1 MAEPRLDRQVRIILG
16 AIAVVAIVVLTAVL
30 LRGGGDSGETVTT
43 GETAETQ
50 PTRTPT
56 QDPTTVVAVETSTPL
71 PTVTPLPTSTAEPLT
86 APTPSTVLLTTA
98 FTNSSKVTT
107 VGIDEVFFGMTADAA
122 AEAASTEWNQLPT
135 SSGTCYRVT
144 PASGPEGITL
154 WIVDGHVERLDIE
167 HPDLRTPSQLG
178 LGNTSAEL
186 QSQLGE
192 RLTVEPNGDG
202 GQTATFA
209 PTDPGDRDFR
219 IIFELEEDQ
228 VVRYRSGRI
237 GVIERSPAGC

>member
-1 MAEPRLDRQVRIILG
+1 M
-16 AIAVVAIVVLTAVL
+16 VAIVVLTAVL
-30 LRGGGDSGETVTT
+30 LRGGGGSAETVNA
-43 GETAETQ
+43 GEVADTQ
-50 PTRTPT
+50 VTRTP
-56 QDPTTVVAVETSTPL
+56 DREPTSAVAVATSTPL
-71 PTVTPLPTSTAEPLT
+71 PTVTPLPTSTAEPLE

-107 VGIDEVFFGMTADAA
+107 VGIDEVFFGMTPDAA
-122 AEAASTEWNQLPT
+122 AEAASTEWVELPT

-186 QSQLGE
+186 QGQLGE
-192 RLTVEPNGDG
+192 RLTIESTGDG
-202 GQTATFA
+202 TQTATFT

-219 IIFELEEDQ
+219 IIFELVDDQ
-228 VVRYRSGRI
+228 VVRYSSGRI